1 VSAADGSVAP
11 LTAAPV
17 RTAITATAASTRPRR
32 ITRGSSKGGSNGGL
46 AALAAKSEL
55 TEAAQQHSNPAA
67 AAFSSTATALLN
79 GGVNSSSYT
88 AVLGNGNGSVA
99 SAGAANGCTT
109 DSGLVSATSEFPF
122 SFPFPVSS
130 AAMPAGTV
138 PTVAGASPMLNQML
152 MFAGQPAAAAGM
164 AVVDSKPAVTAVTA
178 AAVGPVSTAAD
189 TADERRQKR
198 LERNRESAR
207 QSRRRKKQYLELLQE
222 KVAQLVGQLDTL
234 RTVHLDDASR

>member
-11 LTAAPV
+11 LTAAPA

-55 TEAAQQHSNPAA
+55 IEAAQQHSNPAA
-67 AAFSSTATALLN
+67 TAFSHTALLN
-79 GGVNSSSYT
+79 GGSSSSSYT
-88 AVLGNGNGSVA
+88 AALGNGNGT
-99 SAGAANGCTT
+99 AGAANGCKT
-109 DSGLVSATSEFPF
+109 DSGHVSATSDFPF

-130 AAMPAGTV
+130 APMPAGTV
-138 PTVAGASPMLNQML
+138 PTVAGASPMMNKML
-152 MFAGQPAAAAGM
+152 MFAGQPAATTGM
-164 AVVDSKPAVTAVTA
+164 AAVVDTKPVVITAAAVTA

>member
-11 LTAAPV
+11 LTAAPA

-55 TEAAQQHSNPAA
+55 IEAAQQHSNPAA
-67 AAFSSTATALLN
+67 TAFSHTALLN
-79 GGVNSSSYT
+79 GGSSSSSYT
-88 AVLGNGNGSVA
+88 AALGNGNGT
-99 SAGAANGCTT
+99 AGAANGCKT
-109 DSGLVSATSEFPF
+109 DSGHVSATSEFPF

-130 AAMPAGTV
+130 APMPAGTV
-138 PTVAGASPMLNQML
+138 PTVAGASPMMNKML
-152 MFAGQPAAAAGM
+152 MFAGQPAATAGM
-164 AVVDSKPAVTAVTA
+164 AVVDTKPVVTTAAAVT